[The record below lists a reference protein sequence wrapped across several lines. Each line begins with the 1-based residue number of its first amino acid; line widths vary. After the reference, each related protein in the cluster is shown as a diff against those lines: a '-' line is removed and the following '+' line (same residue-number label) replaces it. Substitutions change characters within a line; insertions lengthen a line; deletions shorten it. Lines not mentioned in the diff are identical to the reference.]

1 MSALSLTLPPSR
13 IILPVGHGGTVPA
26 SNSLEGT
33 ATLLCLDR
41 GGGPKP
47 KRCGGG
53 GGVFPRLLEG
63 SAKLQYFFN
72 SMSGQLPLQLDLGAD
87 HTTSQVRSVPLHSSL
102 ASAEDKILHDNLI
115 FPLILKVTHAL

>member
-13 IILPVGHGGTVPA
+13 IILPVGHGGTLPA

-47 KRCGGG
+47 KRW

-87 HTTSQVRSVPLHSSL
+87 HTTSQVRSVPLHGSL